1 MTTRRGAPY
10 PSNSNLIFVR
20 GVIDDADPE
29 NEDGSP
35 KWIDNATVAWSVLD
49 VSLASLA
56 SGSGT
61 SIGNGAYRCDLSHL
75 INFAAGVYIR
85 VIVTTSG
92 GFVANMLDTWTPVTR
107 TGKTPT
113 T

>member
-1 MTTRRGAPY
+1 MTRRGAPY
-10 PSNSNLIFVR
+10 PSNSGLIFVR
-20 GVIDDADPE
+20 GVIDDADPVE
-29 NEDGSP
+29 IDGSP
-35 KWIDNATVAWSVLD
+35 KWINNATVAWQVLD
-49 VSLASLA
+49 SGLAEIA

-61 SIGNGAYRCDLSHL
+61 TIGDGSYRCDLSHL
-75 INFAAGVYIR
+75 INFASGAYIR

-92 GFVANMLDTWTPVTR
+92 GFVANMLDTWSPVTR